1 MLSISR
7 QNIYLE
13 DKRMKLTEINPIL
26 EKLFDSKDINHD
38 TDEAWQIK
46 NAQIHLLVIVS
57 EDHSWLRLLT
67 PIATASEAQ
76 SLLPQILEDNFDATQ
91 EVRYALNQNVLWG
104 VYHHRLASL
113 VTEDLESAI
122 ASLAALVDRG
132 LSNSFNQLIE
142 KQIVQIVKVAKA
154 QGQSK
159 EATYQTIDRFYQ
171 EGVMGGVD
179 QDPAQREQ
187 FLAAWKMQLDRLW
200 SEVEV

>member
-1 MLSISR
+1 MQI
-7 QNIYLE
+7 
-13 DKRMKLTEINPIL
+13 TEISPIL
-26 EKLFDSKDINHD
+26 EKLFDAEYIKHD
-38 TDEAWQIK
+38 TEEAWQIK
-46 NAQIHLLVIVS
+46 NSQLHLLVLIS
-57 EDHSWLRLLT
+57 EDRTWLRLLT

-91 EVRYALNQNVLWG
+91 EVRYAISQNVLWG

-113 VTEDLESAI
+113 VAEDLESAI
-122 ASLAALVDRG
+122 ASLQALAAKG
-132 LSNSFNQLIE
+132 LSSSFDQLIE
-142 KQIVQIVKVAKA
+142 KQIVQIVKAAKA
-154 QGQSK
+154 QGQSL

-187 FLAAWKMQLDRLW
+187 FLAAWKMQLERLW